1 MTKKIRWDYNYKED
15 KIKFVTTEEFLE
27 LLLPLV
33 QEPIES
39 MEEFDGDLLMSDF
52 QKLKQAMY
60 KIQNALR
67 ELKKNAD

>member
-39 MEEFDGDLLMSDF
+39 MEELDGDLLMSDF

-67 ELKKNAD
+67 ELKKDAD

>member
-67 ELKKNAD
+67 ELKKDAD